1 MACQCSSPL
10 FICHVEVGCLCPP
23 GEDCHQRLERS
34 EDSQRETEML
44 ARLWHHMSLVIALPV
59 SVILLVVLS
68 LLCCLVVYYNLK
80 FKKMKSLIVNRNVVY
95 NSSAETSKSK
105 NQNKAELEC
114 SEDRKSITSLSQVLS
129 LYTDRQQ
136 DPDQQTFS
144 DSSER
149 SSQLTVGSVSSQ
161 DTTLDMEI
169 PNYQDYDHLDHTRSV
184 NDMSPN
190 YCQY

>member
-1 MACQCSSPL
+1 MAKYLEIFPPVSNEIISPL
-10 FICHVEVGCLCPP
+10 FL
-23 GEDCHQRLERS
+23 LTTS
-34 EDSQRETEML
+34 E
-44 ARLWHHMSLVIALPV
+44 
-59 SVILLVVLS
+59 
-68 LLCCLVVYYNLK
+68 
-80 FKKMKSLIVNRNVVY
+80 
-95 NSSAETSKSK
+95 
-105 NQNKAELEC
+105 ELEC